1 MITTAQDKRIKVIKR
16 DERHRRD
23 SLPATR
29 PEGEPHAEAPRPAV
43 AQDNAATIVT
53 SWVRELRQRK
63 VVDAR
68 HAFESLF
75 HKAA

>member
-1 MITTAQDKRIKVIKR
+1 MALDKRIKIIKR
-16 DERHRRD
+16 DERGRRD

-29 PEGEPHAEAPRPAV
+29 SEAGQHAEQSRPAV
-43 AQDNAATIVT
+43 ANNNAATIVT
-53 SWVRELRQRK
+53 SWVREMRQRK
-63 VVDAR
+63 IGDAR